1 MLLVSNRSQFGKPVK
16 TKMVKG
22 LLVGVGGICKSAAMA
37 AALSAEPI
45 RFNTADYRSLLLN
58 GAPMMDVRS
67 PVEYLKGSFPS
78 ARNIPLMTND
88 ERHRVGIRY
97 KQNGQDAAIELGN
110 ALVSGPTKTE
120 RVRQWTEFCRANP
133 KQGYLYCHRGGLRS
147 NTVSDWIF
155 EETGVRYPLVEGGY
169 KAMRRF
175 LLDELERSLD
185 ARTVD
190 LVVVCGRTGT
200 GKTRAI
206 EQLEHCSVDLEGLAH
221 HRGST
226 FGRMPEDPNQPAQI
240 DFENNVSIAFLKVL
254 DQYASASTPQE
265 MRQIFIEDE
274 GRRIGNVSLPPVL
287 NNRMKEN
294 DGIVIIEDGMEE
306 RLDVLVEDYVVDL
319 RERFVKIRGEE
330 LGLKAHSEA
339 LLGGLTRIRKKL
351 GGDRYADLTR
361 TMTTAIAEQNERN
374 DLTLHRVWI
383 KDLLDSY
390 YDPSYDFALSQ
401 RNCQVIFR
409 GDRESVVEW
418 ATDSN
423 KIK

>member
-1 MLLVSNRSQFGKPVK
+1 
-16 TKMVKG
+16 
-22 LLVGVGGICKSAAMA
+22 
-37 AALSAEPI
+37 
-45 RFNTADYRSLLLN
+45 
-58 GAPMMDVRS
+58 
-67 PVEYLKGSFPS
+67 
-78 ARNIPLMTND
+78 
-88 ERHRVGIRY
+88 
-97 KQNGQDAAIELGN
+97 
-110 ALVSGPTKTE
+110 
-120 RVRQWTEFCRANP
+120 
-133 KQGYLYCHRGGLRS
+133 
-147 NTVSDWIF
+147 
-155 EETGVRYPLVEGGY
+155 
-169 KAMRRF
+169 
-175 LLDELERSLD
+175 
-185 ARTVD
+185 
-190 LVVVCGRTGT
+190 
-200 GKTRAI
+200 
-206 EQLEHCSVDLEGLAH
+206 
-221 HRGST
+221 
-226 FGRMPEDPNQPAQI
+226 MPEDPNQPAQI